1 VSIGLVG
8 NFTDSGRAR
17 AAYAFPTNELET
29 ALDPEVPMAE
39 VRPKRKIGR
48 AALLGIAF
56 AFALYATGSIAYN
69 AFGCT
74 TGILVG
80 RDLETWAVLYL
91 VVAPMLFPWQI
102 ALGIVLTCA
111 LFAAASANAR
121 AIRVRNWVACAAL
134 VAVVA
139 GGAYFGHQSSLH
151 CASAGGYL

>member
-1 VSIGLVG
+1 
-8 NFTDSGRAR
+8 
-17 AAYAFPTNELET
+17 
-29 ALDPEVPMAE
+29 MAE

-80 RDLETWAVLYL
+80 RDLSTWFLLYM
-91 VVAPMLFPWQI
+91 VVVPIMFPWQI
-102 ALGIVLTCA
+102 ALGFGLTCA
-111 LFAAASANAR
+111 LFVAATVRAR
-121 AIRVRNWVACAAL
+121 AIRIRNWVACAAL
-134 VAVVA
+134 LAAAV

-151 CASAGGYL
+151 CVSVGGYL